1 VRQDGDPSVASR
13 PESPQD
19 AVIMVAKHA
28 TFHRNVP
35 ISALFRLSVLLGSA
49 PMRRLVHQIRESQ

>member
-1 VRQDGDPSVASR
+1 MRSDGDPSGARR

-19 AVIMVAKHA
+19 AVITVPKHA

-35 ISALFRLSVLLGSA
+35 ISALFRL
-49 PMRRLVHQIRESQ
+49 